1 MRILFIAIAFLFTAT
16 FTNATT
22 PATSP
27 LAVADQIDTGDI
39 ESIFVHISLHLKVTK
54 KTPKGIEAEVQ
65 DIVLGKQ
72 EGKGIFT
79 AKLRIVDGKAQFH
92 LDRRPKKNLRVRM
105 PQGFQLSDTIINKLG
120 MTNSVVMSGGSTM
133 LKKEDKNMLW
143 FEIQ

>member
-1 MRILFIAIAFLFTAT
+1 MRILFIAIAFLSTAT
-16 FTNATT
+16 FTNAST

-27 LAVADQIDTGDI
+27 LTAADQVDTGGI
-39 ESIFVHISLHLKVTK
+39 ESIFVHISLHLKVAK

-92 LDRRPKKNLRVRM
+92 LDRRPKKNLRVHM
-105 PQGFQLSDTIINKLG
+105 PQGFQLSDAIINKLG
-120 MTNSVVMSGGSTM
+120 MASSVVMSGGSTM
-133 LKKEDKNMLW
+133 LKKEEKNMLW